1 MTDPALERLI
11 DRFREAEPRM
21 RDLPFYN
28 ERLSTE
34 AVGFR
39 NWEGHRLGILITPW
53 FINLILLP
61 GEEDDWSGVQQGDQS
76 DWHLPSETIRFTAN
90 RADEDEQTEAGDVF
104 LAAPVFTNV
113 IGVPDHEA
121 AKNIAGQV
129 LESLLAKPGSGK
141 AAPGHAVSRR
151 DLLRGK
157 VRKNPG

>member
-11 DRFREAEPRM
+11 ARFREAEPRM

-28 ERLSTE
+28 ERLATE

-39 NWEGHRLGILITPW
+39 DWEGHRLGILITPW

-61 GEEDDWSGVQQGDQS
+61 GEEDDWSGVDQGDQS
-76 DWHLPSETIRFTAN
+76 DWHLPAETIRFTAN
-90 RADEDEQTEAGDVF
+90 RPEEETKEDEVF

-121 AKNIAGQV
+121 AKNIAAQV
-129 LESLLAKPGSGK
+129 LESLLAKPGSEK

-157 VRKNPG
+157 VRNDSG

>member
-1 MTDPALERLI
+1 LFVSDPAVERLI
-11 DRFREAEPRM
+11 ERFEQIEPRM

-39 NWEGHRLGILITPW
+39 DWEGHRLGILITPW

-61 GEEDDWSGVQQGDQS
+61 GEEDDWSTVDQGDQS
-76 DWHLPSETIRFTAN
+76 DWHLPAETIRFTAN
-90 RADEDEQTEAGDVF
+90 RDEEDTDEVF

-121 AKNIAGQV
+121 AKNIAAQV
-129 LESLLAKPGSGK
+129 LESLLAKPGSEK

-157 VRKNPG
+157 VKKNPG

>member
-1 MTDPALERLI
+1 MNEPAVERLVACY
-11 DRFREAEPRM
+11 REAEPRM

-28 ERLSTE
+28 DRLSIE

-39 NWEGHRLGILITPW
+39 DWEGHRLGILITPW

-61 GEEDDWSGVQQGDQS
+61 GERDDWSAVEQGDQS
-76 DWHLPSETIRFTAN
+76 DWHLPAETIRFTAN
-90 RADEDEQTEAGDVF
+90 RPEEDETEVF

-121 AKNIAGQV
+121 AKNIAAQV
-129 LESLLAKPGSGK
+129 LESLLAKPGSEK

-157 VRKNPG
+157 VKKKRS

>member
-1 MTDPALERLI
+1 MSEPAVERLVA
-11 DRFREAEPRM
+11 RYREAEPRM

-28 ERLSTE
+28 DSLSIE
-34 AVGFR
+34 PVGFR
-39 NWEGHRLGILITPW
+39 EWEGHRLGILITPW

-61 GEEDDWSGVQQGDQS
+61 GERDDWSAVDQGDQS
-76 DWHLPSETIRFTAN
+76 DWHLPAETIRFTAN
-90 RADEDEQTEAGDVF
+90 RDEEDTDEVF

-121 AKNIAGQV
+121 AKNIAAQV
-129 LESLLAKPGSGK
+129 LESLLAKPGSEK

-157 VRKNPG
+157 VKKNPG

>member
-1 MTDPALERLI
+1 MTDPAVERLLERFGKI
-11 DRFREAEPRM
+11 EPRM

-39 NWEGHRLGILITPW
+39 DWEGHRLGILITPW

-61 GEEDDWSGVQQGDQS
+61 GDEDDWSTVDQGDQS
-76 DWHLPSETIRFTAN
+76 DWHLPAETIRFTAN
-90 RADEDEQTEAGDVF
+90 RPEEDAGEVF

-121 AKNIAGQV
+121 AKNIAEQV
-129 LESLLAKPGSGK
+129 LVSLLAKPGSDE

-151 DLLRGK
+151 DLLRGTIK
-157 VRKNPG
+157 RTRG

>member
-1 MTDPALERLI
+1 MTDPAVDRLVARYGEI
-11 DRFREAEPRM
+11 EPRM

-28 ERLSTE
+28 DRLSIE

-39 NWEGHRLGILITPW
+39 DWEEHRLGILITPW
-53 FINLILLP
+53 FINLILMP
-61 GEEDDWSGVQQGDQS
+61 GEQDDWSTVDQGDQS

-90 RADEDEQTEAGDVF
+90 RPEDDEAEVF